1 MVKTALVVS
10 KDGRMKAT
18 RDVWTGP
25 TDGSNIEYKLSKDFQ
40 YSRNIK
46 TRIASRG
53 LGPPVEVKHIVGKSL
68 NELSK
73 CAIT

>member
-1 MVKTALVVS
+1 MTLSEKFEGLGLKRIKPGEKYTFNGTLSLVKTALVVS

-25 TDGSNIEYKLSKDFQ
+25 SDGSNIEYKLSKDFQ

-46 TRIASRG
+46 R
-53 LGPPVEVKHIVGKSL
+53 H
-68 NELSK
+68 
-73 CAIT
+73 

>member
-1 MVKTALVVS
+1 MTLSEKFEGLGLKRIKPGEKYTFNGNLSLVKTALVVS

-25 TDGSNIEYKLSKDFQ
+25 SDGSNIEYKLSKDFQ

-46 TRIASRG
+46 R
-53 LGPPVEVKHIVGKSL
+53 H
-68 NELSK
+68 
-73 CAIT
+73 